1 MDADEAL
8 IEAWD
13 LGMDDAGYSDAVI
26 DRAEDLLPTLIAAGY
41 AATDNAAA
49 TWWFTDKGVAQA
61 KKLEADREAAADPTP
76 NHEVWTGL
84 VEVVAEEGNNIFEG
98 ALGAYANVLALASS
112 AEEYMAVTAPALL
125 REGLIAVGVENPEP
139 LRERS
144 SREALTAEF
153 LGLGERASKGDVV
166 WDTFYTFEAQDDQG

>member
-41 AATDNAAA
+41 AATDDTAA
-49 TWWFTDKGVAQA
+49 TWWFTDKGVARA
-61 KKLEADREAAADPTP
+61 EKLEADRKAAADPTP
-76 NHEVWTGL
+76 NREVWAGL
-84 VEVVAEEGNNIFEG
+84 VEVAPEEGNNIFEG

-112 AEEYMAVTAPALL
+112 VEEYMAVTAPALL
-125 REGLIAVGVENPEP
+125 REGLICVGVENPEP
-139 LRERS
+139 LRERR
-144 SREALTAEF
+144 SREQLSEEF
-153 LGLGERASKGDVV
+153 LGLSERASKGEVV
-166 WDTFYTFEAQDDQG
+166 WDTFYAFEAEDDQG